1 VEIGPGLDIC
11 CADGEPLEPG
21 VRCGAMGRSRALGD
35 FTKND
40 TDYGL
45 LNIASGQLTNLLTL
59 KRMATVVLMET
70 HLPTLMTVRVYVNL
84 PEGIIYIIL

>member
-1 VEIGPGLDIC
+1 MEIGPGLDIC

-21 VRCGAMGRSRALGD
+21 VRCGEMGRSRAIGD
-35 FTKND
+35 FTKKD

-59 KRMATVVLMET
+59 KRMASFNGNSSSNPDDCQGLC
-70 HLPTLMTVRVYVNL
+70 
-84 PEGIIYIIL
+84 